1 MTSICRRNFRLVL
14 AISTFVFA
22 SCVSSPNAQSS
33 TLSNDESRN
42 VVILGEGGKNLG
54 TIQYYANKYNA
65 TVFYKEKKASCGF
78 LCEAVSSSIRNTFR
92 TSGGIQ
98 RLAGELKSIN
108 YGDGEWTLIVPS
120 FAERYFIL
128 VLHNM
133 EDGAL
138 SNAKASVQLI
148 DSSKNKSIE
157 TEVNRVSE
165 GKMKVA
171 YGRL

>member
-33 TLSNDESRN
+33 TLSNNESRN
-42 VVILGEGGKNLG
+42 VVILGEGGKNPG
-54 TIQYYANKYNA
+54 TAQYYANKYNA
-65 TVFYKEKKASCGF
+65 TVFYKAKTASCGF

-92 TSGGIQ
+92 TSGGV
-98 RLAGELKSIN
+98 RHLVGELKSIN
-108 YGDGEWTLIVPS
+108 YAEGEWTLIIPS
-120 FAERYFIL
+120 FAERYFLL

-138 SNAKASVQLI
+138 SNAKATVQLI
-148 DSSKNKSIE
+148 DSSKNGAIE
-157 TEVNRVSE
+157 TEVNRISG
-165 GKMKVA
+165 GKVTVK
-171 YGRL
+171 YG